1 MLILRTLANCI
12 IPNPVISVSFS
23 YAGASDF
30 SQLTNEV
37 LSLPLTTAVNTAV
50 CRDIAVTADMIVEEN
65 EIFTISV
72 QTSNPNDVI
81 MGPTTATIA
90 IVDDDSKY
98 KQCWSHRCIKIHNQV
113 ENTGYFNASIT
124 THLSLSDRDI
134 N

>member
-1 MLILRTLANCI
+1 MSIPPISKLKTSKSLVCHTNSVIL
-12 IPNPVISVSFS
+12 VSFS

-37 LSLPLTTAVNTAV
+37 LSLPSTTAVSTAV

-81 MGPTTATIA
+81 LGQTTATIT

-98 KQCWSHRCIKIHNQV
+98 KDRWS
-113 ENTGYFNASIT
+113 
-124 THLSLSDRDI
+124 
-134 N
+134 